1 MNELHVR
8 ELRPFLDAQADGG
21 RRPLLLDVRQPW
33 ETALAAIALP
43 QAEALSIPLHE
54 LPARAAEL
62 DPSQPVVCICHH
74 GVRSRQAVAFLLRS
88 GFESVY
94 NLAGGIEAWS
104 MEVDPAVPR
113 Y

>member
-1 MNELHVR
+1 MTELHVR

-21 RRPLLLDVRQPW
+21 RPPVLLDVRQPW
-33 ETALAAIALP
+33 ETALASIALP
-43 QAEALSIPLHE
+43 GVHARAIPLHE
-54 LPARAAEL
+54 LPARVDEL
-62 DPSQPVVCICHH
+62 DPLQPVVCICHH

-88 GFESVY
+88 GFDSVY

-104 MEVDPAVPR
+104 MEVAPAVPR